1 MAKRSGIRRRRAQ
14 GRRAERALRLATRSS
29 TRRPRVDRAAAV
41 DSPDFQVT
49 FEMAGV
55 GIAHVQ
61 PGGRWLRVNEKLC
74 EMLGY
79 PREEL
84 VRMAI
89 ADISHPEDLP
99 KDRENARRLLS
110 GNGDRYAMEKRFIR
124 ADGAVI
130 WTDMAVSL
138 VRDPA
143 GRPAYFIAILRDI
156 TRRKTELQRM
166 ETAAKVFETSREGIF
181 ITDVDGAILDVNPAF
196 TQITGYPREETVG
209 RNTRIL
215 KSGRHRPEFYARM
228 WEALLQKGW
237 WRGEIWDRRKG
248 GEVYPKWLSASAIRD
263 AAGEVTHFVG
273 IFTDLSPVRE
283 VENRLYQLTHFDSL
297 TGLVNRNQFLERLS
311 EAIHSADGGSRK
323 VGVLFIDLDGF
334 QLVNDTLGFTRGDE
348 VLQTTAE
355 RLLHA
360 LKDRDTVARLG
371 SDEFGVVLTRLRAT
385 ENAAAVAS
393 RLMNVLAPAFG
404 LEDNEVVLSCC
415 VGISV
420 WPEDGDEPETLLRNA
435 TLALNHAK
443 ATPGKRNFRFF
454 SHEMNASVSE
464 RLRVEQ
470 ALRGA
475 LERGEFHLAYQPK
488 LDLATGRIIAAEA
501 LIRWRH
507 PVLGNVSPAR
517 FIPVAE
523 ETGLIVPI
531 GEWVLRTACRENQ
544 RWRKA
549 GLPPMRVAVNLSAR
563 QFLAA
568 DLVGNV
574 ARILAETGLHPDGL
588 ELEITESL
596 LIEDV
601 ERAAELL
608 HRLKALG
615 LTLAIDDFGT
625 GYSSLSYLKRFPV
638 DAIKIDRIFI
648 SDILTDP
655 DDAAITSAIIAMAKR
670 LGLRVT
676 AEGVEEA
683 AHVDFLRERGCEEM
697 QGFYFS
703 RPVGPEE
710 MAAMV
715 REGRSL
721 SVQP

>member
-1 MAKRSGIRRRRAQ
+1 
-14 GRRAERALRLATRSS
+14 
-29 TRRPRVDRAAAV
+29 
-41 DSPDFQVT
+41 
-49 FEMAGV
+49 MAGV

-61 PGGRWLRVNEKLC
+61 RGGRWLRVNEKLC
-74 EMLGY
+74 EILGY
-79 PREEL
+79 SREEL
-84 VRMAI
+84 IRLPI
-89 ADISHPEDLP
+89 AEISHPGDLAED
-99 KDRENARRLLS
+99 RANARNLLS

-124 ADGAVI
+124 SDRKII
-130 WTDMAVSL
+130 WTDLTVSL
-138 VRDPA
+138 VRDAA
-143 GRPAYFIAILRDI
+143 GRPAYFIAILKDI
-156 TRRKTELQRM
+156 TRRKALAQRM
-166 ETAAKVFETSREGIF
+166 ETAAKVFETSQEGIF
-181 ITDVDGAILDVNPAF
+181 ITDVDGKILDVNPAF
-196 TQITGYPREETVG
+196 TQITGYAREEAVG
-209 RNTRIL
+209 NNTRIL

-228 WEALLQKGW
+228 WEALLEKGW
-237 WRGEIWDRRKG
+237 WRGELWDRRKG

-311 EAIHSADGGSRK
+311 EAIASAAGGNRK
-323 VGVLFIDLDGF
+323 VGVLYLDLDGF
-334 QLVNDTLGFTRGDE
+334 KMINDTLGFARGDE

-371 SDEFGVVLTRLRAT
+371 SDEFGVVLTQLRVT

-393 RLMNVLAPAFG
+393 RLMTVLAPPFG
-404 LEDNEVVLSCC
+404 IEDNEVVLSCC

-420 WPEDGDEPETLLRNA
+420 WPEDGDDPETLLRNA

-454 SHEMNASVSE
+454 SHEMNATVSE
-464 RLRVEQ
+464 RLRIEQ

-507 PVLGNVSPAR
+507 PLLGDVSPVR

-523 ETGLIVPI
+523 ETGLIEPI

-544 RWRKA
+544 GWRKA
-549 GLPPMRVAVNLSAR
+549 GLPPLRVAVNLSAR

-574 ARILAETGLHPDGL
+574 ARALAETGLHPDGL

-601 ERAAELL
+601 ERAAQLL
-608 HRLKALG
+608 QRLKALG

-670 LGLRVT
+670 LNLRVT

-710 MAAMV
+710 FAAMV

-721 SVQP
+721 PVSS

>member
-1 MAKRSGIRRRRAQ
+1 VNA
-14 GRRAERALRLATRSS
+14 
-29 TRRPRVDRAAAV
+29 
-41 DSPDFQVT
+41 PDFQAT
-49 FEMAGV
+49 FDMAGV

-61 PGGRWLRVNEKLC
+61 PGGRWLRVNGKLC

-79 PREEL
+79 SREEL
-84 VRMAI
+84 VRLPI
-89 ADISHPEDLP
+89 AEISHPGDLAEDRA
-99 KDRENARRLLS
+99 KARDLLS
-110 GNGDRYAMEKRFIR
+110 GRGDRYTMEKRLIR
-124 ADGAVI
+124 SDRKII
-130 WTDMAVSL
+130 WTDLTVSL
-138 VRDPA
+138 VRDAA
-143 GRPAYFIAILRDI
+143 GRPAYFIAILKDV
-156 TRRKTELQRM
+156 TRRKTVSQRM
-166 ETAAKVFETSREGIF
+166 ETAAKVFETSQEGIF
-181 ITDVDGAILDVNPAF
+181 IADVNGTILDVNPAF
-196 TQITGYPREETVG
+196 TQITGYPREEAVG
-209 RNTRIL
+209 NNTRIL

-228 WEALLQKGW
+228 WEALLEKGW
-237 WRGEIWDRRKG
+237 WRGELWDRRKG

-263 AAGEVTHFVG
+263 ESGEITHFVG

-311 EAIHSADGGSRK
+311 EAITAAAGGNRK
-323 VGVLFIDLDGF
+323 VGVLYLDLDGF
-334 QLVNDTLGFTRGDE
+334 KMINDTLGFARGDE

-371 SDEFGVVLTRLRAT
+371 SDEFGVVLTQLRTT

-393 RLMNVLAPAFG
+393 RLMTVLAPPFG
-404 LEDNEVVLSCC
+404 IEDNEVVLSCC

-420 WPEDGDEPETLLRNA
+420 WPEDGDDPETLLRNA

-464 RLRVEQ
+464 RLRIEQ

-475 LERGEFHLAYQPK
+475 LERGEFYLVYQPK
-488 LDLATGRIIAAEA
+488 LDLVSGEIIAAEA

-507 PVLGNVSPAR
+507 PLLGDVSPGR

-523 ETGLIVPI
+523 ETGLIIPI
-531 GEWVLRTACRENQ
+531 GEWVLRNACRENQ
-544 RWRKA
+544 TWRDA
-549 GLPPMRVAVNLSAR
+549 GLPPLRVAVNLSAR

-574 ARILAETGLHPDGL
+574 ARTLAETGLHPDGL

-601 ERAAELL
+601 ERAADLL

-670 LGLRVT
+670 LNLRVT

-721 SVQP
+721 SVPS

>member
-1 MAKRSGIRRRRAQ
+1 MANSQ
-14 GRRAERALRLATRSS
+14 E
-29 TRRPRVDRAAAV
+29 
-41 DSPDFQVT
+41 FQST

-55 GIAHVQ
+55 GMAHVGAEGQ
-61 PGGRWLRVNEKLC
+61 WLRVNRKLC
-74 EMLGY
+74 DMLGY
-79 PREEL
+79 PREAL
-84 VRMAI
+84 IRRPI
-89 ADISHPEDLP
+89 ADISHPDDLP
-99 KDRENARRLLS
+99 EDRANARRLLS

-124 ADGAVI
+124 ADGGI
-130 WTDMAVSL
+130 LWTDFTVSL
-138 VRDPA
+138 VRNGS
-143 GRPAYFIAILRDI
+143 GRPDYFIAILTDI
-156 TRRKTELQRM
+156 TRRKSEFRRM
-166 ETAAKVFETSREGIF
+166 ETAAKVFETSQEGIF
-181 ITDVDGAILDVNPAF
+181 ITDAEGTILDINPAF
-196 TQITGYPREETVG
+196 SDITGYARDEAVG
-209 RNTRIL
+209 QNTRIL

-228 WEALLQKGW
+228 WEALRKKGW

-263 AAGEVTHFVG
+263 AAGEITHFIG

-297 TGLVNRNQFLERLS
+297 TGLVNRNQFLERLA
-311 EAIHSADGGSRK
+311 EAIPTAGGKNRK
-323 VGVLFIDLDGF
+323 VGVLYLDLDGF
-334 QLVNDTLGFTRGDE
+334 KMINDTLGFARGDE
-348 VLQTTAE
+348 VLRTTAE

-371 SDEFGVVLTRLRAT
+371 SDEFGVVLTDLRAT

-393 RLMNVLAPAFG
+393 RLMNVLAPPFG
-404 LEDNEVVLSCC
+404 LEENEVVLSCC
-415 VGISV
+415 VGISL
-420 WPEDGDEPETLLRNA
+420 WPDDGEDPETLLRNA

-454 SHEMNASVSE
+454 SHEMNDTVSE
-464 RLRVEQ
+464 RLRIEQ

-475 LERGEFHLAYQPK
+475 LERGEFHLVYQPK
-488 LDLATGRIIAAEA
+488 VDLETGGIIATEA

-507 PVLGNVSPAR
+507 PALGDVSPAR

-523 ETGLIVPI
+523 ETGLIIPI
-531 GEWVLRTACRENQ
+531 GEWVLHTACRQNRE
-544 RWRKA
+544 WRDA

-563 QFLAA
+563 QFLAP

-574 ARILAETGLHPDGL
+574 HRTLSEAGLDPDGL

-601 ERAAELL
+601 NRAVELL
-608 HRLKALG
+608 RGLKALG
-615 LTLAIDDFGT
+615 MTLAIDDFGT

-670 LGLRVT
+670 LNLRVT
-676 AEGVEEA
+676 AEGVEAA

-697 QGFYFS
+697 QGYYFS
-703 RPVGPEE
+703 RPVEPEE
-710 MAAMV
+710 MAQMI
-715 REGRSL
+715 REGRAL
-721 SVQP
+721 SIRP